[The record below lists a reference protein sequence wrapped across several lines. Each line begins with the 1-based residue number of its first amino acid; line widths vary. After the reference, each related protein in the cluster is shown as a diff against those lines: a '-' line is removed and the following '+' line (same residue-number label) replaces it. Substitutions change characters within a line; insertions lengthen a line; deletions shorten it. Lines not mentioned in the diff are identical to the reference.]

1 MDVKTLFEDE
11 MRVKDCLVYKT
22 KDDPNLEIMG
32 ELISKKEILSL
43 GCGGGREVKEL
54 VKQGHKVTAIDI
66 SENMIALSKKIE
78 PQAVYHCGDAVLFAR
93 LNKAKLKFDYILG
106 LYAFLGY
113 IEDKY
118 CAELIK
124 NLMSMLK
131 KDGTLIFE
139 LRRVTES
146 PKYIFKSLVAP
157 FFALY
162 FGKSWKFGDVY
173 GRNAHAPK
181 GGWHRGHHFTN
192 SELRKLFRG
201 YNLKI
206 NFNKVYVKHK

>member
-1 MDVKTLFEDE
+1 
-11 MRVKDCLVYKT
+11 
-22 KDDPNLEIMG
+22 
-32 ELISKKEILSL
+32 
-43 GCGGGREVKEL
+43 
-54 VKQGHKVTAIDI
+54 
-66 SENMIALSKKIE
+66 
-78 PQAVYHCGDAVLFAR
+78 
-93 LNKAKLKFDYILG
+93 
-106 LYAFLGY
+106 
-113 IEDKY
+113 
-118 CAELIK
+118 
-124 NLMSMLK
+124 MSMLK